1 MDTMSLHHHDNRPG
15 GSPLVSL
22 GQRAHANR
30 IVPLRDGDS
39 VGCVVDF
46 VHHRLLFTL
55 NDSII
60 KNALA
65 INVDHD
71 DDDDVN
77 DIDDGSRNNA
87 TTARRRDAAVDRD
100 SDEMSDW
107 LALPIAGADE
117 IASLFPCIGMHSRG
131 SVVTARFRP
140 PFRFDLPALLTR
152 LRRRLIA
159 DRIAR
164 LPDPSPSLVAAVVS
178 DRLAWAGFA
187 DVLRAASP
195 ADAPSDVIAL
205 GNDGRAVLPRLPP
218 PTAASSER
226 LDVRQ
231 VLRRALTGGNAR
243 AALDILTAHNA
254 PTALRFN
261 VGCVAIAQMAQA
273 NASATVVTNFAQQF
287 VVPLRD
293 CEPLG
298 TPEHRRRHLLLRS
311 AVGLLA
317 FPSGG
322 SRERTVADL
331 FASMPIQ
338 SLAASANSA
347 LLDTPSPPPVA
358 AASNG
363 GGGGAGGGENGS
375 HEELSRAHDDVLS
388 MRAINMA
395 QSLLARRTDVGATF
409 AVPATAASTAAIPA
423 PVHVP
428 PPPPANGASM
438 SAMEVLVRHRAALL
452 ALLAASGSAEAAL
465 LLSGDVLSS
474 P

>member
-1 MDTMSLHHHDNRPG
+1 M
-15 GSPLVSL
+15 
-22 GQRAHANR
+22 GQYAHANR

-39 VGCVVDF
+39 IGCVVDF

-65 INVDHD
+65 MDHD
-71 DDDDVN
+71 DDEDDKHGN
-77 DIDDGSRNNA
+77 GNR
-87 TTARRRDAAVDRD
+87 AASDRD

-164 LPDPSPSLVAAVVS
+164 LPDPAPSLVAAIVS

-195 ADAPSDVIAL
+195 ADAPSDAIAL

-218 PTAASSER
+218 PTAASGER

-273 NASATVVTNFAQQF
+273 NASATEVTNFAQQF

-347 LLDTPSPPPVA
+347 LLDTPPPPPVTPVA
-358 AASNG
+358 GAQNG
-363 GGGGAGGGENGS
+363 GGGGAGGENGNG
-375 HEELSRAHDDVLS
+375 HEELSRALDDVLS

-409 AVPATAASTAAIPA
+409 AVPATAASTAIPA
-423 PVHVP
+423 PVQAP
-428 PPPPANGASM
+428 PPPQPNGASM